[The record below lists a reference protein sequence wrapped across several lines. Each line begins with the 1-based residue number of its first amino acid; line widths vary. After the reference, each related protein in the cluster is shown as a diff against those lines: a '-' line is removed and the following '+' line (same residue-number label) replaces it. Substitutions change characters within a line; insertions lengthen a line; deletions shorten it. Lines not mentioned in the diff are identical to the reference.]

1 MGKRPITTYVTSEE
15 TKERLRELDLRYGL
29 SNSDSIRRG
38 VELLHAFLIL
48 DKLPD
53 GTSIP
58 EPVKAELEEIKADV
72 AKINELIE
80 QREAG
85 EKKVANG

>member
-1 MGKRPITTYVTSEE
+1 MGKRPIASYVTSEE
-15 TKERLRELDLRYGL
+15 TRERLRELDLRYGL

-48 DKLPD
+48 DRLPD
-53 GTSIP
+53 GRDVPESI
-58 EPVKAELEEIKADV
+58 KIELEEIKADV
-72 AKINELIE
+72 AEINTLIE

-85 EKKVANG
+85 EGKVANG